1 MSIKIEN
8 LTYIYGE
15 NGPYEMVALDNV
27 NAEIQNGEFIGLI
40 GHTGSG
46 KSTLIQHINGLL
58 KPKSGTIYIDGVNV
72 FDKNTD
78 VRQIRKKVGI
88 VFQYPE
94 YQLFEETV
102 YKDIAFGPLNY
113 SKDKKMVDDVVRE
126 SAKLVGVS
134 QEMLEKSPFEL
145 SGGEKRRVAI
155 AGILAMEPNVLILD
169 EPAAG
174 LDPYGRKAILEEIKN
189 IHKEKKITV
198 ILVSH
203 SMDDIAVY
211 ADRIF
216 VMHKGKLVMADTPSE
231 IFKNEE
237 EIEKMGLDIPQI
249 TKILNYVKKKGY
261 EVSDGIFDV
270 KSAAD
275 ILEKILKGEKNA

>member
-8 LTYIYGE
+8 LSYIYGE
-15 NGPYEMVALDNV
+15 NGPYEMVALDNINV
-27 NAEIQNGEFIGLI
+27 EITNGEFIGLI

-46 KSTLIQHINGLL
+46 KSTLIQHMNGLL
-58 KPKSGTIYIDGVNV
+58 KAKSGAVYIDGINV

-78 VRQIRKKVGI
+78 LKTIRKKVGL

-113 SKDKKMVDDVVRE
+113 LSDKVMVDKVVRQTAE
-126 SAKLVGVS
+126 LVGIS
-134 QEMLEKSPFEL
+134 AEMLEKSPFEL
-145 SGGEKRRVAI
+145 SGGQKRRVAI
-155 AGILAMEPNVLILD
+155 AGVLAMEPDVLILD

-174 LDPYGRKAILEEIKN
+174 LDPDGRKTILEEIKN
-189 IHKEKKITV
+189 IHEKRNITV

-211 ADRIF
+211 ADRIL
-216 VMHKGKLVMADTPSE
+216 VMHKGRLVMADKPE
-231 IFKNEE
+231 KIFKREKELE
-237 EIEKMGLDIPQI
+237 EIGLDIPVV
-249 TKILNYVKKKGY
+249 TKILNRIKNKGY
-261 EVSDGIFDV
+261 NVPDGIFEIE
-270 KSAAD
+270 KAAD
-275 ILEKILKGEKNA
+275 VLAKIMKGEA